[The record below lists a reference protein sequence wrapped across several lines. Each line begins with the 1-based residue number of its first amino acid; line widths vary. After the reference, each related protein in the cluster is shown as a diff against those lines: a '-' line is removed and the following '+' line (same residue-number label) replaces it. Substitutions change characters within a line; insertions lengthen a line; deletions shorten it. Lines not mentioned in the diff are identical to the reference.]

1 LKGLVVDYLEFTH
14 LSRKEIEAMLGLS
27 ELKNTRFYQEAVEEG
42 RQEAVEEGRQEAV
55 EEGRQ
60 EGRQE
65 IQKELV
71 AAVLSNRFSDLDQGL
86 LKVVESLADKPPS
99 EFMASLLADSRE
111 VLVEKF
117 GRHPS

>member
-1 LKGLVVDYLEFTH
+1 
-14 LSRKEIEAMLGLS
+14 MLGLS
-27 ELKNTRFYQEAVEEG
+27 ELKNTWFYQEAVEEG
-42 RQEAVEEGRQEAV
+42 RQE
-55 EEGRQ
+55 
-60 EGRQE
+60 

-71 AAVLSNRFSDLDQGL
+71 TAILSNRFNHLDRGL

-99 EFMASLLADSRE
+99 EFIPSLLTDSYE

>member
-1 LKGLVVDYLEFTH
+1 LKGLVVNYLEFTH
-14 LSRKEIEAMLGLS
+14 LSREEIEVMLGLN
-27 ELKNTRFYQEAVEEG
+27 ELKNTRFYQEAVK
-42 RQEAVEEGRQEAV
+42 EGRQEAV

-86 LKVVESLADKPPS
+86 LKVVESLAGKPPS
-99 EFMASLLADSRE
+99 EFIPSLLTDSRE

>member
-1 LKGLVVDYLEFTH
+1 M
-14 LSRKEIEAMLGLS
+14 SREEIEAMLGLS
-27 ELKNTRFYQEAVEEG
+27 ELKNTRVYQEV
-42 RQEAVEEGRQEAV
+42 V

-71 AAVLSNRFSDLDQGL
+71 AAVLSNRFNDLDQGL

-99 EFMASLLADSRE
+99 EFIPSLLTDSRD
-111 VLVEKF
+111 VLIEKF
-117 GRHPS
+117 GR

>member
-1 LKGLVVDYLEFTH
+1 LKGLVVNYLEFTH
-14 LSRKEIEAMLGLS
+14 LSREEIEVRLGLN

-42 RQEAVEEGRQEAV
+42 RQE
-55 EEGRQ
+55 
-60 EGRQE
+60 

-71 AAVLSNRFSDLDQGL
+71 TAILSNRFSHLDRGL

-99 EFMASLLADSRE
+99 EFIPSLLTDSYE

-117 GRHPS
+117 G